1 MDSIKQM
8 HKEINLIK
16 QSLIAIERN
25 SSSIGDWL
33 PRKAVMRFFDY
44 GETQMRELEKSKKLE
59 ISVIGRRKFYNTK
72 SINNLINLN
81 KQK

>member
-1 MDSIKQM
+1 MDSIKRM

-33 PRKAVMRFFDY
+33 PRKAVMRFLDY
-44 GETQMRELEKSKKLE
+44 GETQMRALEKSKKLE
-59 ISVIGRRKFYNTK
+59 TSVIGRRKFYNTK
-72 SINNLINLN
+72 SIINLIEQNI
-81 KQK
+81 KK